1 MRPPTDPDQLPLNLH
16 RSVLALGAHR
26 LARGFRRRGARYASA
41 MSSAVSARNDLRD
54 VIGEGVHGLGV
65 ILRDGLRVLWA
76 CWPQLLVVFLIG
88 ATVRNLALWLA
99 VKATLIH
106 AFVGQAIMPIAP
118 LATLVALVVML
129 RIAARQL
136 ANAVPRSASDQPADD
151 LPANNSLKD
160 ASPADLLAWA
170 DAESG
175 TKHRLGMRRWG
186 GDLIVATTVLVPFLA
201 VYASYGLLEEDRVGY
216 IHDVTTDATANGV
229 FDVNWA
235 RLDVLHGW
243 PLIVTVALAITLR
256 KLLTSFKVS
265 ERSWRWASLVAYIEA
280 VWVVILARYFQ
291 AQLSDIQAWVSSRA
305 VVVGL
310 LRWKDAA
317 IDLLGPVAPLVHHTL
332 GWISQHLASMG
343 ELVVIPVAWMAIG
356 ATITGSQL
364 ADSDSALA
372 MPTSQRERYERRL
385 ARIPS
390 PMRRAV
396 ARVADPVLSP
406 VQEAVESLRRV
417 AVAGLVPMVLFCL
430 VFVLASRVQV
440 LVAWIA
446 RWFIGPQSW
455 QDQLATQSYLMVAER
470 AAYTLVVVALLT
482 AAISTV
488 VAGQRRRTP
497 AELGE
502 ASIVIEPVVSEPVVG
517 ETGSDPTTPQ
527 RAASGNRA

>member
-1 MRPPTDPDQLPLNLH
+1 
-16 RSVLALGAHR
+16 
-26 LARGFRRRGARYASA
+26 
-41 MSSAVSARNDLRD
+41 MSSAVPARNDLRG

-65 ILRDGLRVLWA
+65 ILRVGLRVLWA

-136 ANAVPRSASDQPADD
+136 ANVVPRRASDQPAED
-151 LPANNSLKD
+151 LPTNGQ
-160 ASPADLLAWA
+160 PADLLAWA
-170 DAESG
+170 DAEPG
-175 TKHRLGMRRWG
+175 TKHRLGMRGWG

-256 KLLTSFKVS
+256 KLLTSFNVS

-291 AQLSDIQAWVSSRA
+291 AQLRDIQAWVSSRA

-364 ADSDSALA
+364 ANADSALA
-372 MPTSQRERYERRL
+372 MPTSQRERYEQRL

-390 PMRRAV
+390 PMRRAM

-406 VQEAVESLRRV
+406 VQEALESLRRV

-497 AELGE
+497 TEPGE

-517 ETGSDPTTPQ
+517 ETGSDSTTPQ